1 MVSLGNMQAVKQS
14 GNWQMADMVGF
25 TKMMTGSGGLQRVC
39 LADHSCTTPRR
50 NLKRL
55 WLKRQRRYSVA
66 DNTWAYEIETRI
78 LGLLNSYA
86 VPRIKKINGFE
97 KTNFSNAVTNNESR
111 LSGTIFPTIYV
122 KELPAVEK
130 ERDLEGNTINSV
142 LSTFQIDCIIN
153 TSQSQAKKMAQ
164 IISEIMKELQF
175 EVTAMPSFNS
185 KEKVYRSTARYRRTI
200 TKKDRLEIKPKAN

>member
-1 MVSLGNMQAVKQS
+1 MV
-14 GNWQMADMVGF
+14 
-25 TKMMTGSGGLQRVC
+25 
-39 LADHSCTTPRR
+39 
-50 NLKRL
+50 
-55 WLKRQRRYSVA
+55 
-66 DNTWAYEIETRI
+66 DNTWAYEIEARI
-78 LGLLNSYA
+78 IGLLNSYA
-86 VPRIKKINGFE
+86 VPRIKKIDGFE
-97 KTNFSNAVTNNESR
+97 ETNFSNAVTNNESR

-130 ERDLEGNTINSV
+130 ERDLEGNTINAV

-164 IISEIMKELQF
+164 IVSEIMKELQF
-175 EVTAMPSFNS
+175 EITAMPSFNS

>member
-1 MVSLGNMQAVKQS
+1 MV
-14 GNWQMADMVGF
+14 
-25 TKMMTGSGGLQRVC
+25 
-39 LADHSCTTPRR
+39 
-50 NLKRL
+50 
-55 WLKRQRRYSVA
+55 

-86 VPRIKKINGFE
+86 VPRIKKIKDFE
-97 KTNFSNAVTNNESR
+97 KTNFSNAVTNEESR

-130 ERDLEGNTINSV
+130 ERDLEGNTINAV

-164 IISEIMKELQF
+164 IVSEIMKELQF
-175 EVTAMPSFNS
+175 EITAMPSFNS

>member
-1 MVSLGNMQAVKQS
+1 M
-14 GNWQMADMVGF
+14 
-25 TKMMTGSGGLQRVC
+25 
-39 LADHSCTTPRR
+39 
-50 NLKRL
+50 
-55 WLKRQRRYSVA
+55 A

-78 LGLLNSYA
+78 LGLLNGYA
-86 VPRIKKINGFE
+86 VPRIKKIKDFE
-97 KTNFSNAVTNNESR
+97 ETNFSNAVTNEESR

-122 KELPAVEK
+122 KELPAIEK
-130 ERDLEGNTINSV
+130 ERDLEGNTINAV

-164 IISEIMKELQF
+164 IVSEIMKELQF

>member
-1 MVSLGNMQAVKQS
+1 M
-14 GNWQMADMVGF
+14 
-25 TKMMTGSGGLQRVC
+25 
-39 LADHSCTTPRR
+39 
-50 NLKRL
+50 
-55 WLKRQRRYSVA
+55 A

-86 VPRIKKINGFE
+86 VPRIKKIKDFE
-97 KTNFSNAVTNNESR
+97 KTNFSNAVTNEESR

-130 ERDLEGNTINSV
+130 ERDLEGNTINAV

-164 IISEIMKELQF
+164 IVSEIMKELQF

>member
-1 MVSLGNMQAVKQS
+1 M
-14 GNWQMADMVGF
+14 
-25 TKMMTGSGGLQRVC
+25 
-39 LADHSCTTPRR
+39 
-50 NLKRL
+50 
-55 WLKRQRRYSVA
+55 
-66 DNTWAYEIETRI
+66 
-78 LGLLNSYA
+78 LNSYA
-86 VPRIKKINGFE
+86 VTRIKKIKDFE
-97 KTNFSNAVTNNESR
+97 KTNFSNAVTNEESR

-130 ERDLEGNTINSV
+130 ERDLEGNTINAV

-164 IISEIMKELQF
+164 IVSEIMKELQF

>member
-1 MVSLGNMQAVKQS
+1 M
-14 GNWQMADMVGF
+14 
-25 TKMMTGSGGLQRVC
+25 
-39 LADHSCTTPRR
+39 
-50 NLKRL
+50 
-55 WLKRQRRYSVA
+55 A
-66 DNTWAYEIETRI
+66 DNTWAYEIEARI
-78 LGLLNSYA
+78 IGLLNSYA
-86 VPRIKKINGFE
+86 VQRIKKIDGFE
-97 KTNFSNAVTNNESR
+97 ETNFSNAVTNNESR

-130 ERDLEGNTINSV
+130 ERDLEGNTINAV

-164 IISEIMKELQF
+164 IVSEIMKELQF
-175 EVTAMPSFNS
+175 EITAMPSFNS

>member
-1 MVSLGNMQAVKQS
+1 
-14 GNWQMADMVGF
+14 MADN
-25 TKMMTGSGGLQRVC
+25 K
-39 LADHSCTTPRR
+39 
-50 NLKRL
+50 
-55 WLKRQRRYSVA
+55 
-66 DNTWAYEIETRI
+66 WAYEIETRI

-130 ERDLEGNTINSV
+130 ERDLEGNTINAV

>member
-1 MVSLGNMQAVKQS
+1 MV
-14 GNWQMADMVGF
+14 
-25 TKMMTGSGGLQRVC
+25 
-39 LADHSCTTPRR
+39 
-50 NLKRL
+50 
-55 WLKRQRRYSVA
+55 

-86 VPRIKKINGFE
+86 VPRIKKIKDFE

-130 ERDLEGNTINSV
+130 ERDLEGNTINAV

-164 IISEIMKELQF
+164 IVSEIMKELQF
-175 EVTAMPSFNS
+175 EITAMPSFNS

>member
-1 MVSLGNMQAVKQS
+1 M
-14 GNWQMADMVGF
+14 
-25 TKMMTGSGGLQRVC
+25 
-39 LADHSCTTPRR
+39 
-50 NLKRL
+50 
-55 WLKRQRRYSVA
+55 A

-86 VPRIKKINGFE
+86 VPRIKKIKDFE

-130 ERDLEGNTINSV
+130 ERDLEGNTINAV

-164 IISEIMKELQF
+164 IVSEIMKELQF
-175 EVTAMPSFNS
+175 EVTAMPSFDS

>member
-1 MVSLGNMQAVKQS
+1 MV
-14 GNWQMADMVGF
+14 
-25 TKMMTGSGGLQRVC
+25 
-39 LADHSCTTPRR
+39 
-50 NLKRL
+50 
-55 WLKRQRRYSVA
+55 
-66 DNTWAYEIETRI
+66 DNTWAYEIEARI

-86 VPRIKKINGFE
+86 VPRIKKIDGFE
-97 KTNFSNAVTNNESR
+97 ETNFSNAVTNNESR

-130 ERDLEGNTINSV
+130 ERDLEGNTINAV

-164 IISEIMKELQF
+164 IVSEIMKELQF
-175 EVTAMPSFNS
+175 EITAMPSFNS

>member
-1 MVSLGNMQAVKQS
+1 M
-14 GNWQMADMVGF
+14 
-25 TKMMTGSGGLQRVC
+25 
-39 LADHSCTTPRR
+39 
-50 NLKRL
+50 
-55 WLKRQRRYSVA
+55 A
-66 DNTWAYEIETRI
+66 DNTWAYEIEARI
-78 LGLLNSYA
+78 IGLLNSYA
-86 VPRIKKINGFE
+86 VPRIKKIDGFE
-97 KTNFSNAVTNNESR
+97 ETNFSNAVTNNESR

-130 ERDLEGNTINSV
+130 ERDLEGNTINAV

-164 IISEIMKELQF
+164 IVSEIMKELQF
-175 EVTAMPSFNS
+175 EITAMPSFNS

>member
-1 MVSLGNMQAVKQS
+1 M
-14 GNWQMADMVGF
+14 
-25 TKMMTGSGGLQRVC
+25 
-39 LADHSCTTPRR
+39 
-50 NLKRL
+50 
-55 WLKRQRRYSVA
+55 A

-86 VPRIKKINGFE
+86 VPRIKKIKDFE
-97 KTNFSNAVTNNESR
+97 KTNFSNAVTNEESR

-164 IISEIMKELQF
+164 IVSEIMKELQF

>member
-1 MVSLGNMQAVKQS
+1 M
-14 GNWQMADMVGF
+14 
-25 TKMMTGSGGLQRVC
+25 
-39 LADHSCTTPRR
+39 
-50 NLKRL
+50 
-55 WLKRQRRYSVA
+55 A

-86 VPRIKKINGFE
+86 VPRIKKIKDFE
-97 KTNFSNAVTNNESR
+97 KTNFSNAVTNEESR

-130 ERDLEGNTINSV
+130 ERDLEGNTINAV

-164 IISEIMKELQF
+164 IVSEIMKELQF
-175 EVTAMPSFNS
+175 EITAMPSFDS

>member
-1 MVSLGNMQAVKQS
+1 M
-14 GNWQMADMVGF
+14 
-25 TKMMTGSGGLQRVC
+25 
-39 LADHSCTTPRR
+39 
-50 NLKRL
+50 
-55 WLKRQRRYSVA
+55 A

-86 VPRIKKINGFE
+86 VPRIKKIKDFE
-97 KTNFSNAVTNNESR
+97 KTNFSNAVTNEESR

-130 ERDLEGNTINSV
+130 ERDLEGNTINAV

-164 IISEIMKELQF
+164 IVSEIMKELQF

-200 TKKDRLEIKPKAN
+200 TKKDILEIKPKAN

>member
-1 MVSLGNMQAVKQS
+1 M
-14 GNWQMADMVGF
+14 
-25 TKMMTGSGGLQRVC
+25 
-39 LADHSCTTPRR
+39 
-50 NLKRL
+50 
-55 WLKRQRRYSVA
+55 A

-86 VPRIKKINGFE
+86 VPRIKKIDGFE
-97 KTNFSNAVTNNESR
+97 ETNFSNAVTNNESR

-130 ERDLEGNTINSV
+130 ECDLEGNTINAV

-164 IISEIMKELQF
+164 IVSEIMKELQF
-175 EVTAMPSFNS
+175 EITAMPSFNS

>member
-1 MVSLGNMQAVKQS
+1 M
-14 GNWQMADMVGF
+14 
-25 TKMMTGSGGLQRVC
+25 
-39 LADHSCTTPRR
+39 
-50 NLKRL
+50 
-55 WLKRQRRYSVA
+55 A

-86 VPRIKKINGFE
+86 VPRIKKIKDFE
-97 KTNFSNAVTNNESR
+97 KTNFSNAVTNEESR

-130 ERDLEGNTINSV
+130 ERDLEGNTINAV

-164 IISEIMKELQF
+164 IVSEIMKELQF
-175 EVTAMPSFNS
+175 EITAMPSFNS

>member
-1 MVSLGNMQAVKQS
+1 M
-14 GNWQMADMVGF
+14 
-25 TKMMTGSGGLQRVC
+25 
-39 LADHSCTTPRR
+39 
-50 NLKRL
+50 
-55 WLKRQRRYSVA
+55 A
-66 DNTWAYEIETRI
+66 DNTWAYEIEARI
-78 LGLLNSYA
+78 IGLLNSYA
-86 VPRIKKINGFE
+86 VPRIKKIDGFE
-97 KTNFSNAVTNNESR
+97 ETNFSNAVTNNESR

-130 ERDLEGNTINSV
+130 ERDLEGNTINAV

-164 IISEIMKELQF
+164 IVSEIMKELQF

>member
-1 MVSLGNMQAVKQS
+1 M
-14 GNWQMADMVGF
+14 
-25 TKMMTGSGGLQRVC
+25 
-39 LADHSCTTPRR
+39 
-50 NLKRL
+50 
-55 WLKRQRRYSVA
+55 A

-86 VPRIKKINGFE
+86 VPRIKKIKDFE

-130 ERDLEGNTINSV
+130 ERDLEGNTINAV

-164 IISEIMKELQF
+164 IVSEIMKELQF
-175 EVTAMPSFNS
+175 EITAMPSFNS

>member
-1 MVSLGNMQAVKQS
+1 M
-14 GNWQMADMVGF
+14 
-25 TKMMTGSGGLQRVC
+25 
-39 LADHSCTTPRR
+39 
-50 NLKRL
+50 
-55 WLKRQRRYSVA
+55 A

-86 VPRIKKINGFE
+86 VPRIKKIKDFE
-97 KTNFSNAVTNNESR
+97 KTNFSNAVTNEESR

-130 ERDLEGNTINSV
+130 ERDLEGNTINAV

-164 IISEIMKELQF
+164 IVSEIMKELQF
-175 EVTAMPSFNS
+175 EVTAMPSFDS

>member
-1 MVSLGNMQAVKQS
+1 M
-14 GNWQMADMVGF
+14 
-25 TKMMTGSGGLQRVC
+25 
-39 LADHSCTTPRR
+39 
-50 NLKRL
+50 
-55 WLKRQRRYSVA
+55 A
-66 DNTWAYEIETRI
+66 DNTWDYEIETRI

-86 VPRIKKINGFE
+86 VPRIKKIKDFE
-97 KTNFSNAVTNNESR
+97 KTNFSNAVTNEESR

-130 ERDLEGNTINSV
+130 ERDLEGNTINAV

-164 IISEIMKELQF
+164 IVSEIMKELQF

>member
-1 MVSLGNMQAVKQS
+1 MV
-14 GNWQMADMVGF
+14 
-25 TKMMTGSGGLQRVC
+25 
-39 LADHSCTTPRR
+39 
-50 NLKRL
+50 
-55 WLKRQRRYSVA
+55 

-78 LGLLNSYA
+78 LGLMNSYA
-86 VPRIKKINGFE
+86 VPRIKKIKDFE
-97 KTNFSNAVTNNESR
+97 KTNFSNAVTNEESR

-130 ERDLEGNTINSV
+130 ERDLEGNTINAV

-164 IISEIMKELQF
+164 IVSEIMKELQF

>member
-1 MVSLGNMQAVKQS
+1 M
-14 GNWQMADMVGF
+14 
-25 TKMMTGSGGLQRVC
+25 
-39 LADHSCTTPRR
+39 
-50 NLKRL
+50 
-55 WLKRQRRYSVA
+55 A

-86 VPRIKKINGFE
+86 VPRIKKIKDFE
-97 KTNFSNAVTNNESR
+97 KTNFSNAVTNEESR

-164 IISEIMKELQF
+164 IVSEIMKELQF
-175 EVTAMPSFNS
+175 EITAMPSFNS

>member
-1 MVSLGNMQAVKQS
+1 M
-14 GNWQMADMVGF
+14 
-25 TKMMTGSGGLQRVC
+25 
-39 LADHSCTTPRR
+39 
-50 NLKRL
+50 
-55 WLKRQRRYSVA
+55 A

-86 VPRIKKINGFE
+86 VPRIKKIKDFQ
-97 KTNFSNAVTNNESR
+97 KTNFSNAVANNESR

-164 IISEIMKELQF
+164 IVSEIMKELQF
-175 EVTAMPSFNS
+175 EITAMPSFNS

>member
-1 MVSLGNMQAVKQS
+1 MV
-14 GNWQMADMVGF
+14 
-25 TKMMTGSGGLQRVC
+25 
-39 LADHSCTTPRR
+39 
-50 NLKRL
+50 
-55 WLKRQRRYSVA
+55 

-86 VPRIKKINGFE
+86 VPRIKKIKDFE
-97 KTNFSNAVTNNESR
+97 KTNFSNAVTNEESR

-130 ERDLEGNTINSV
+130 ERDLEGNTINAV

-164 IISEIMKELQF
+164 IVSEIMKELQF